1 MRKRLRLLV
10 VAPILL
16 GVLVTSVLVL
26 TLRQPSARATSNT
39 QEPQSGPKS
48 SGVAGP
54 VKPPPPQDMK
64 SVFASGS
71 INSPRV
77 KMTPQGLLIAARA
90 SIMDVRPE
98 SRFFWGCRVYS
109 TGASKALVFEKLYL
123 DQTFQLPDSHKMEP
137 TLDDILVFPADAG
150 KYRVEMIV
158 FTIPPGLDLTSFR
171 DSKAKDTYNFVSCS
185 RSVVIP

>member
-1 MRKRLRLLV
+1 
-10 VAPILL
+10 
-16 GVLVTSVLVL
+16 
-26 TLRQPSARATSNT
+26 
-39 QEPQSGPKS
+39 
-48 SGVAGP
+48 
-54 VKPPPPQDMK
+54 
-64 SVFASGS
+64 
-71 INSPRV
+71 
-77 KMTPQGLLIAARA
+77 MTPQGLLIAARA